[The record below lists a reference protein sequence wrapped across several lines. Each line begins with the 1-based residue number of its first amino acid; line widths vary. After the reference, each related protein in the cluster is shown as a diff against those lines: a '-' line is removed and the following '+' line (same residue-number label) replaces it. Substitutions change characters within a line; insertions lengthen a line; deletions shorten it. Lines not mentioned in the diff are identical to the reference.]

1 MHRDSGA
8 GTSPSTGA
16 AMASPETLERVAR
29 LLAESFEVSDLAQ
42 RIAESALPLFGA
54 SSSIAWLRQSDGSL
68 ICGGVAGRT
77 SESLKIGDV
86 LLPDNGVAGHA
97 VVVRHAWWA
106 ADAPEAFGETVLAV
120 PLIARAEVIGAI
132 VTGYGAPRDLGP
144 DEIALVEMFAERLA
158 PAMRNVQLFAGV
170 QAARAVA
177 DAASRAKDEFLALL
191 AHEFRNSLA
200 PIMTS
205 AALIQRAGP
214 PLDIV
219 QNSAD
224 IVERQ
229 ARHLARLLDDL
240 LDVSRIARGTIE
252 LRRERVSLGA
262 FAEGVFEASRSLAD
276 TAGLTISLMLPSL
289 PVWVEAD
296 PTRLQEVLANLLN
309 NAIRYT
315 PPGGRIQVTV
325 AAEDDEAVLR
335 VGDTGIGI
343 VPQMLP
349 HIFDLFVRGPRARIH
364 ARDGLGI
371 GLTLVRHLV
380 EIHGGRVAA
389 RSDGPDRGSEFTVRL
404 PLAVGA
410 EADCPAAAVTPRS
423 AAYDVLVIE
432 DNVDARE
439 TLRDLLE
446 HEGHRVDVAGDGPSG
461 LARAEANRPQ
471 VVLIDLELPGLSGY
485 AIAARIR
492 ARRAGEPLLVAVTGY
507 ADAEHR
513 RRSIEAGFD
522 AHLTKPVLSDDLIGV
537 LGLVASRSPRAVP
550 SGRADVADES
560 DRRS

>member
-1 MHRDSGA
+1 MHRNSGA

-29 LLAESFEVSDLAQ
+29 LLTESFDVSDLAQ

-54 SSSIAWLRQSDGSL
+54 SFSIALLRQSDGLL

-86 LLPDNGVAGHA
+86 LLPDNGVAGRA
-97 VVVRHAWWA
+97 IVVRHACWA
-106 ADAPEAFGETVLAV
+106 VDAPGAPGETVLAV

-144 DEIALVEMFAERLA
+144 DEIALVQMFAERLA

-170 QAARAVA
+170 QAARAAA
-177 DAASRAKDEFLALL
+177 DAAGRAKDEFLALL

-214 PLDIV
+214 PLAIV

-224 IVERQ
+224 IVKRQ

-276 TAGLTISLMLPSL
+276 TAGLTISLLLPSL

-315 PPGGRIQVTV
+315 PAGGRIQVTV

-371 GLTLVRHLV
+371 GLTLVRHLI

-410 EADCPAAAVTPRS
+410 EADRPAAAVTPRG

-513 RRSIEAGFD
+513 HRSIEAGFD

-537 LGLVASRSPRAVP
+537 LDLVASRSPRAVP
-550 SGRADVADES
+550 SGRADVADDS
-560 DRRS
+560 DRRL